1 MLENAEKVR
10 EQFSALIDKAESAS
24 ELETLKIEYL
34 GKKGRVAALMSDL
47 KNVAADRK
55 KEAGRVINDAKQY
68 IEGRLREK
76 AAPNRMTN
84 RSRPTFRSAHIIR

>member
-34 GKKGRVAALMSDL
+34 GKKGRVAALMSGG
-47 KNVAADRK
+47 DRK
-55 KEAGRVINDAKQY
+55 ARGAETHRQHRIV
-68 IEGRLREK
+68 
-76 AAPNRMTN
+76 
-84 RSRPTFRSAHIIR
+84 